1 MILQFLLVKETGR
14 VIKTF
19 YDATFSSSF
28 LFVSQMTCDLV
39 NSCQEAFS
47 CHVSWNKIWV
57 LWQWAKHLQTLKKKC
72 LSFCRLLFL
81 SLIFVVEDFSSSFTL
96 NVLSLLKKK
105 KLAFTVHEK
114 EISRCRTTGRAKS
127 KKILSSSFLK
137 QHSSFFL
144 CHVVHH
150 RQVSLSCHVICD
162 HFISF
167 RRMKKRTSSSSS

>member
-1 MILQFLLVKETGR
+1 MTPLFLLLFFSCLRWHVISWTPVKRHFLVMCLGTKFE
-14 VIKTF
+14 
-19 YDATFSSSF
+19 SF
-28 LFVSQMTCDLV
+28 DSEQNTYRHLKRNVSLFV
-39 NSCQEAFS
+39 AF
-47 CHVSWNKIWV
+47 
-57 LWQWAKHLQTLKKKC
+57 
-72 LSFCRLLFL
+72 FFL

-96 NVLSLLKKK
+96 NVLSLFPKKT
-105 KLAFTVHEK
+105 AFTVHEK
-114 EISRCRTTGRAKS
+114 EISRCRTTGRTKS

-137 QHSSFFL
+137 QHSFFFL